1 MPQTLSRED
10 APQLLHYR
18 PWRGELRSTTATIW
32 PIARVAL
39 GMMIRRKLFWVL
51 YVLGLLFFLLFFF
64 GQYLLAYAESL
75 GPGPNGAGGLGGLI
89 KILRNLLD
97 LDGSGKSYRT
107 FFDLQGYTVM
117 VILAL
122 AGATVIGNDLR
133 FGSLPFY
140 LSKPVSRWH
149 YLVGKM
155 LAVAVFVNLLT
166 TLPALILWVQYG
178 LLAGWDY
185 FFDKWELAVGIVA
198 YGAILSVSL
207 SLILLATAVWL
218 RKTVPLIMVWS
229 TLFVFLRIVPDVLV
243 GGLDFDRHWRLF
255 NLWNDNYLVG
265 SACLGVE
272 APNPLQHPDWFSA
285 ALVLG
290 GVSLTCLTYLILRIR
305 AVEVVR

>member
-1 MPQTLSRED
+1 MPQTLSREET
-10 APQLLHYR
+10 PQLLRYR
-18 PWRGELRSTTATIW
+18 PWRGELRSSVTTVW

-39 GMMIRRKLFWVL
+39 GMMLRRRLFWVL
-51 YVLGLLFFLLFFF
+51 YALGLMFFLMFFF
-64 GQYLLAYAESL
+64 GQYLFAYAETLSA
-75 GPGPNGAGGLGGLI
+75 GPNGETMAGLL
-89 KILRNLLD
+89 KFLRNLLE

-107 FFDLQGYTVM
+107 FFDYQGYTVM

-140 LSKPVSRWH
+140 LSKPVARWQ
-149 YLVGKM
+149 YLAGKT

-166 TLPALILWVQYG
+166 TLPALVLWFQFGV
-178 LLAGWDY
+178 LRGWDY
-185 FFDKWELAVGIVA
+185 FTDNWELAVGIVG

-207 SLILLATAVWL
+207 SIILLAAAVWL

-229 TLFVFLRIVPDVLV
+229 TLFLFLRIVTDVLV
-243 GGLDFDRHWRLF
+243 TGLSFDRHWRLF
-255 NLWNDNYLVG
+255 NLWNDNYLIG

-272 APNPLQHPDWFSA
+272 APSPLYHPSWVTA
-285 ALVLG
+285 ALFLG

-305 AVEVVR
+305 AVEVIQ

>member
-1 MPQTLSRED
+1 MPQTLSREA

-18 PWRGELRSTTATIW
+18 PWRGQLRSTSATIW

-39 GMMIRRKLFWVL
+39 NMMIRRRLFWVL

-75 GPGPNGAGGLGGLI
+75 SSGPNGGVGGLI

-140 LSKPVSRWH
+140 LSKPLARWH
-149 YLVGKM
+149 YLAGKL

-178 LLAGWDY
+178 VLKGWDY
-185 FFDKWELAVGIVA
+185 FIDHWELAVGIVA
-198 YGAILSVSL
+198 YGAILSVTL

-229 TLFVFLRIVPDVLV
+229 TLFIFLRIVPDVLV
-243 GGLDFDRHWRLF
+243 MGLDFDRHWRLF
-255 NLWNDNYLVG
+255 NLWNDNFLVG
-265 SACLGVE
+265 SVCLGVE
-272 APNPLQHPDWFSA
+272 APNRLQHPDWYSA

-305 AVEVVR
+305 AVEVIR